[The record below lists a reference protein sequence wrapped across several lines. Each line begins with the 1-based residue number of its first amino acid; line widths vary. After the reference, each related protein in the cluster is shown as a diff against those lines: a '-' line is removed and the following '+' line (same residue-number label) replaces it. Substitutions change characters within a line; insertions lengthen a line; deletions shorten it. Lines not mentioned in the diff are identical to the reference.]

1 MSRRTVAHSTSA
13 GWLAWFALAV
23 VWTVWGSTYLA
34 IGAAVE
40 TVPPLLMA
48 GARYMTAGLLLYAV
62 VSRSYARGA
71 QRPTR
76 RQLRSSVIIG
86 ALLLVGGNGLL
97 SVGETMLASGL
108 AALIAATVPVW
119 MVIVNAWV
127 TSTPVAK
134 PTQVALVLGT
144 GGVAVL
150 IGWRG
155 GDPIHLGGA
164 LIVLLGSLFW
174 AIGSV
179 YARTADVPKNPL
191 VATSLQ
197 MLAGGALLLI
207 AGALTGE
214 LGRFQVGAITGTS
227 LLAFLWL
234 VFPGSILAF
243 SAYVYA
249 NQKLSNNA
257 VATYAYVNPVIAVVL
272 GTLIGHE
279 AVTINLMVGGAII
292 VLAVAV
298 IVSDHRRQ
306 AREPDAVP
314 DKVGDA
320 ATH

>member
-1 MSRRTVAHSTSA
+1 MSGRSVAYSKSA

-48 GARYMTAGLLLYAV
+48 GARYMTAGLVLYAV

-164 LIVLLGSLFW
+164 LIVLLGSFFW

-179 YARTADVPKNPL
+179 YARTAEVPKNPL

-214 LGRFQVGAITGTS
+214 LGRFQVERDNWHFTAGLPMAGLPRVHPGFQRLRLRQPKAVEQRRGHICLRQPRHSGSPGNRDRPRSGHHQLDGRRRHHCPRRRSDRQRSQAPGTRAGCRS
-227 LLAFLWL
+227 
-234 VFPGSILAF
+234 
-243 SAYVYA
+243 
-249 NQKLSNNA
+249 
-257 VATYAYVNPVIAVVL
+257 
-272 GTLIGHE
+272 
-279 AVTINLMVGGAII
+279 
-292 VLAVAV
+292 
-298 IVSDHRRQ
+298 RQ
-306 AREPDAVP
+306 SW
-314 DKVGDA
+314 
-320 ATH
+320 

>member
-1 MSRRTVAHSTSA
+1 MQEHSSRA
-13 GWLAWFALAV
+13 GWMAWFALAV

-34 IGAAVE
+34 IGEAVE
-40 TVPPLLMA
+40 TIPPLLMA
-48 GARYMTAGLLLYAV
+48 GARYMTAGLVMYAV
-62 VSRSYARGA
+62 VGRSYARGV

-108 AALIAATVPVW
+108 AALIVATVPVW
-119 MVIVNAWV
+119 MVILNAWV
-127 TSTPVAK
+127 TSTPVPR
-134 PTQVALVLGT
+134 PTRVALALGT

-155 GDPIHLGGA
+155 DEPVHVGGA
-164 LIVLLGSLFW
+164 LIVLVGSLFW

-179 YARTADVPKNPL
+179 YARTAEVPKNPL

-207 AGALTGE
+207 AGVLTGE
-214 LGRFQVGAITGTS
+214 LGRFQVGAVTGTS

-249 NQKLSNNA
+249 NQKLSTNA
-257 VATYAYVNPVIAVVL
+257 VATYAYVNPVVAVIL
-272 GTLIGHE
+272 GTVVGHE

-306 AREPDAVP
+306 ARELDAVT
-314 DKVGDA
+314 DHDWDT